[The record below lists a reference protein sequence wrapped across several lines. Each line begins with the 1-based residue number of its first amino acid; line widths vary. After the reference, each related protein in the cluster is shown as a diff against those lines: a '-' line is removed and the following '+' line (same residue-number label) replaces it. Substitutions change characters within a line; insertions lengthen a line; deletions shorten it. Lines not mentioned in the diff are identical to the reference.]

1 MNKNIFYL
9 TALLFVFGCS
19 NQSSEPEVMEAEVET
34 VLLEYMWCDFGPNTS
49 EESLDELVADFDE
62 VTKNS
67 DHPVE
72 SAWGYFPTFDTD
84 AYDAIWLNVWS
95 DEDQRNAG
103 WKDWAADSQ
112 EDFAYSRN

>member
-49 EESLDELVADFDE
+49 EESLDALVADFNV
-62 VTKNS
+62 VTQNS
-67 DHPVE
+67 DHPVRVH
-72 SAWGYFPTFDTD
+72 GLMFQHLKLKIMMPF
-84 AYDAIWLNVWS
+84 
-95 DEDQRNAG
+95 G
-103 WKDWAADSQ
+103 
-112 EDFAYSRN
+112 